1 MTRLHIPVQLRWSDM
16 DAYAHVNN
24 VEMLR
29 LLEEAR
35 IEAFWRHPE
44 TGGAEVAPAS
54 RSTAILDASPGAPTA
69 TLVAH
74 QEIEYLAPLA
84 YRRAPVTVA
93 LWLGRL
99 GGASLEVCYEVS
111 DDAGTVY
118 ARATTTMVL
127 VDSATGAP
135 RRIGAT
141 ERAAWEPFVEEPVAF
156 RRRSR

>member
-1 MTRLHIPVQLRWSDM
+1 MTTIEIPVQLRWSDM
-16 DAYAHVNN
+16 DAYGHVNN

-44 TGGAEVAPAS
+44 ADGVAS
-54 RSTAILDASPGAPTA
+54 RPTAILDASPGARTA

-74 QEIEYLAPLA
+74 QEIEYLAPLT
-84 YRRAPVTVA
+84 YQRQPVTVR

-99 GGASLEVCYEVS
+99 GGASLEIHYEVT
-111 DDAGTVY
+111 DASGTVY
-118 ARATTTMVL
+118 ARAITTMVL
-127 VDSATGAP
+127 VDSASGKP
-135 RRIGAT
+135 RRIDAD
-141 ERAAWEPFVEEPVAF
+141 ERAAWEPFVDAPVAM